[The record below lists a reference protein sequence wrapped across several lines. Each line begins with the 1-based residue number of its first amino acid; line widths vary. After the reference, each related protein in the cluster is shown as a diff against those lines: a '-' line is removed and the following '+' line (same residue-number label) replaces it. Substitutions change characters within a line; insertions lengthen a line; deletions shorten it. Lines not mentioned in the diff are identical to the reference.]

1 VAVVTLSTTAF
12 YAAPL
17 IGKML
22 MDRYLRPDSFW
33 HDLYYVAATVAIL
46 AYLNS
51 ASPDFI
57 YFQF

>member
-1 VAVVTLSTTAF
+1 
-12 YAAPL
+12 
-17 IGKML
+17 ML
-22 MDRYLRPDSFW
+22 MDRYLPPTSFW
-33 HDLYYVAATVAIL
+33 HALYYVAATVVVL